1 VVPTYQILA
10 VDDEKFSLVLLQS
23 CLKDENCTLVTCD
36 NALDALEEIK
46 KRQFDVVLLDI
57 MLGAIDGFEL
67 RKLIRDVNP
76 KLPIIFLTSLMDD
89 IDSRLISRIA
99 DDRYSYYLNK
109 SFKKQQLKDKI
120 EHAVT
125 IYREEQEAAKFYRH
139 LDLELGLACEVQR
152 VLLPLWCTLNGDLLS
167 TYLYEPCFR
176 VSGDAFDII
185 GLEDGR
191 HLVFLGDI
199 VGHGVQAALYMS
211 AIQSYLKVQHNSS
224 SSQVLEPHMV
234 LNRLSGFFNNNLRG
248 ENHMT
253 CIVAIFDFR
262 RNHLVF
268 QNAGHPALIRCSRR
282 EGRAFEVDT
291 QGRGG
296 FPIGWFPQKMYLA
309 EDNVECNFDDD
320 DVFILYTDGLI
331 DLQNEAEETV
341 DEEVMLDHL
350 GAFTE
355 LTNVIPTPFLL
366 CSALEQ
372 IGYSFPKDDVC
383 VVEVRKNP
391 ECIPLPETADG
402 EQLIML
408 RLISLRTAEVSRCV
422 EQFGRFVQE
431 RTDDEELATR
441 VELLL
446 SEFLNN
452 VVEHD
457 EETHTRVQS
466 GILVV
471 VKIEPPDQVL
481 ATVLDR
487 QSGTA
492 EDKLHIPMPEDAS
505 EVLEHCN
512 RTLTSSGRGL
522 AIIRTIADSIMRKHF
537 KGLNQT
543 EFVIKA
549 EKPWA
554 S

>member
-10 VDDEKFSLVLLQS
+10 VDDEKFTLVLLQS

-46 KRQFDVVLLDI
+46 KRPFDVILLDI

-109 SFKKQQLKDKI
+109 TFKKQQLKDKI

-125 IYREEQEAAKFYRH
+125 FYREEQEAAKFYRH
-139 LDLELGLACEVQR
+139 LDFELGLAREVQR
-152 VLLPLWCTLNGDLLS
+152 VLLPPWCSLNGDLLS
-167 TYLYEPCFR
+167 TYLHEPCFR
-176 VSGDAFDII
+176 VSGDVFDII
-185 GLEDGR
+185 ALEDGR

-224 SSQVLEPHMV
+224 SSQALEPHEV
-234 LNRLSGFFNNNLRG
+234 LNRLGVFFNNNLRG

-253 CIVAIFDFR
+253 CLVAIFDFR

-268 QNAGHPALIRCSRR
+268 QNAGHPGIIRCSRR
-282 EGRAFEVDT
+282 EGRAFEVDA

-296 FPIGWFPQKMYLA
+296 FPIGWFPKKTYLA
-309 EDNVECNFDDD
+309 EDNVECDFDDD
-320 DVFILYTDGLI
+320 DVFILYTDGLT
-331 DLQNEAEETV
+331 DLQNEAEEAV
-341 DEEVMLDHL
+341 DKQVMLDLL

-355 LTNVIPTPFLL
+355 QTNVIPTPFLL

-383 VVEVRKNP
+383 VAEVRKNP
-391 ECIPLPETADG
+391 ECILSPSTGDG
-402 EQLIML
+402 EPPAVML
-408 RLISLRTAEVSRCV
+408 RLINLSTVEVSRCV
-422 EQFGRFVQE
+422 EQFGVFVQE
-431 RTDDEELATR
+431 RTGDDELTTR

-457 EETHTRVQS
+457 GETHASVQS

-471 VKIEPPDQVL
+471 VKIEPPEMVL
-481 ATVLDR
+481 ATILDR
-487 QSGTA
+487 RSRA
-492 EDKLHIPMPEDAS
+492 VEEKLNIPENAA
-505 EVLEHCN
+505 EVLEQCN

-522 AIIRTIADSIMRKHF
+522 AIIRTIATSIMRKHF

>member
-23 CLKDENCTLVTCD
+23 CLKDENCTVVTCD

-46 KRQFDVVLLDI
+46 KRPFDVVLLDI

-152 VLLPLWCTLNGDLLS
+152 VLLPPWCSLNGDLLS
-167 TYLYEPCFR
+167 SYLYEPCFR

-224 SSQVLEPHMV
+224 TSQTLEPHEV

-253 CIVAIFDFR
+253 CLVAIFDFR

-268 QNAGHPALIRCSRR
+268 QNAGHPGLIRCSRR
-282 EGRAFEVDT
+282 RGRAFEVDT

-320 DVFILYTDGLI
+320 DIFILYTDGLT

-341 DEEVMLDHL
+341 DNEVMLDLL

-355 LTNVIPTPFLL
+355 QTNVIPTPFLL

-383 VVEVRKNP
+383 VAEVRKNP
-391 ECIPLPETADG
+391 ECIRSPETAVG
-402 EQLIML
+402 EPASIML
-408 RLISLRTAEVSRCV
+408 RLISLRTVEVSRCV

-431 RTDDEELATR
+431 RTGDVELATR

-457 EETHTRVQS
+457 EGTHTSVQS

-471 VKIEPPDQVL
+471 VKIEPPELVL

-487 QSGTA
+487 QSRAA
-492 EDKLHIPMPEDAS
+492 EEKLQIPENAS
-505 EVLEHCN
+505 EILEHCN

-522 AIIRTIADSIMRKHF
+522 AIIRTIASSIMRKHF

>member
-1 VVPTYQILA
+1 MVPTYHILA

-23 CLKDENCTLVTCD
+23 CLKDENCVLVTCD
-36 NALDALEEIK
+36 NALSALEEVK
-46 KRQFDVVLLDI
+46 KRPFDVVLLDI

-67 RKLIRDVNP
+67 RKLIRDLHP
-76 KLPIIFLTSLMDD
+76 KLPIIFLTSLLDD

-120 EHAVT
+120 EHAVS

-139 LDLELGLACEVQR
+139 LDLELGLAREVQR
-152 VLLPLWCTLNGDLLS
+152 VLLPLWCSLHQDLLA

-176 VSGDAFDII
+176 VSGDTFDIVE
-185 GLEDGR
+185 LEDGR

-211 AIQSYLKVQHNSS
+211 AIQSYLKVLHNASADGEI
-224 SSQVLEPHMV
+224 EPHV
-234 LNRLSGFFNNNLRG
+234 ILNRLSGFFNNNLRG

-262 RNHLVF
+262 RNRLVY
-268 QNAGHPALIRCSRR
+268 QNAGHPNLIRCSRR
-282 EGRAFEVDT
+282 QGRAFEVDQ

-296 FPIGWFPQKMYLA
+296 FPVGWFPQKMYLA
-309 EDNVECNFDDD
+309 EDNVTCDFDDD
-320 DVFILYTDGLI
+320 DIFILYTDGLT
-331 DLQNEAEETV
+331 DLQNEAEQAVEFP
-341 DEEVMLDHL
+341 VMLDLL
-350 GAFTE
+350 GAFAE
-355 LTNVIPTPFLL
+355 QSNVLPTPFLL

-372 IGYSFPKDDVC
+372 VGYSFPKDDVS

-391 ECIPLPETADG
+391 ELVAASAASAAG
-402 EQLIML
+402 EAPLIML
-408 RLISLRTAEVSRCV
+408 RLISLRTVEVSRSV
-422 EQFGRFVQE
+422 EQFGVFVQA
-431 RTDDEELATR
+431 RTGDDELTTR

-457 EETHTRVQS
+457 EETHPSLQS
-466 GILVV
+466 GILIVV
-471 VKIEPPDQVL
+471 QLLPPDQVQV
-481 ATVLDR
+481 TVLDR
-487 QSGTA
+487 QSRAT
-492 EDKLHIPMPEDAS
+492 EEKLHMPENAT
-505 EVLEHCN
+505 EVLEQCN
-512 RTLTSSGRGL
+512 RSMTSSGRGL
-522 AIIRTIADSIMRKHF
+522 AIIRTVASSIMRKHF

-543 EFVIKA
+543 EFVIRA
-549 EKPWA
+549 ETPWGP
-554 S
+554 